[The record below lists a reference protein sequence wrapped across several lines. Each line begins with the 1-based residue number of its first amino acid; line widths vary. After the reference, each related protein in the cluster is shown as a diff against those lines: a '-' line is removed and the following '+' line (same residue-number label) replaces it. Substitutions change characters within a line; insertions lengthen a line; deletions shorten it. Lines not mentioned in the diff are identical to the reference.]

1 MRKALLLIASLAF
14 TGSAAAQYKWVDQ
27 NGRIQYGDTPPA
39 GARSSTVRPSPA
51 PRVDAAQ
58 DEAKDDAKKDE
69 AKKEEAKKDKGPATM
84 AEKEA
89 DFRKRR
95 LEADKE
101 REKQAQAQQDA
112 DRKRENCAR
121 ARENVRVLESGRVT
135 RVDGKGERYYLDDA
149 QLAQETVKAR
159 QVVQEWCN

>member
-1 MRKALLLIASLAF
+1 MRKALLLVATLAF
-14 TGSAAAQYKWVDQ
+14 AGTAAAQYKWVDQ

-39 GARSSTVRPSPA
+39 GARSSAVRPPSPA
-51 PRVDAAQ
+51 SRVDAAQ
-58 DEAKDDAKKDE
+58 DEAKDNE
-69 AKKEEAKKDKGPATM
+69 KKDKAPATM

-95 LEADKE
+95 LEADKA
-101 REKQAQAQQDA
+101 REKQAQAQQEA

-135 RVDGKGERYYLDDA
+135 RVDGKGERYFLDDA

-159 QVVQEWCN
+159 QGVQEWCN